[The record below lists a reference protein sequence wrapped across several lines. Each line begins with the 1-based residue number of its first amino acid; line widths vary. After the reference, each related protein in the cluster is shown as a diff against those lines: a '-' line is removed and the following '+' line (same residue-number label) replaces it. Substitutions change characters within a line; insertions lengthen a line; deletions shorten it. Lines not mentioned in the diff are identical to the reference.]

1 MTGPSDA
8 DVARLRA
15 LADRQRRELSRLRS
29 RAAAR
34 SVTDL
39 ATGVLMEQL
48 RCPPA
53 EARRQLASLAAE
65 SGHSVEA
72 LAAQITGQ
80 PEPEPG
86 ERAAAAAVTLDWAGI
101 PNAPDAAALAAT
113 LLDEALAPVGA
124 TAVGLWVAEPDGGLE
139 LAGQAGLGELEASR
153 WRRIHPDMRTLAQ
166 EAAAGTEIWRPGGT
180 SAAEDRPVMGL
191 WPGGAGAVLPL
202 SHGGVPAG
210 CMAIWWPEPLDGF
223 PQALRRQ
230 LVALA
235 DLAGQALDLNV
246 PADGQGTRHR
256 AFWIFGLLEALLEGF
271 WFARPVTGHDGP
283 VTDFRIVHASGRFGD
298 IAGECDRGLTGR
310 QMLQAF
316 PQAALAGGLFDA
328 CVTALATGQP
338 QQLSGDPVA
347 SGPEPADQVAAPAV
361 AVAPLYDGVAI
372 AWRATGDAGR
382 LATLL
387 QHAQRLGRIGGWEEN
402 LRTGD
407 VHWTEY
413 TFALFGQEPGQ
424 PVPIGELRSRVIP
437 DDIPAVDA
445 FRDALLRERRE
456 SAAVFRV
463 VRSDDGSVR
472 QMRAYAEPVTDAAGA
487 LIAVRGAFQ
496 DISADYHTQLAFAAA
511 REQLADTEQRAQ
523 EEHRLAVRLQQA
535 ITPRVSEPVAA
546 AGLDVVARYRPSGPG
561 SLVSGDWYD
570 TVLLPTKEVLVVVGD
585 IAGHGLDA
593 VTGMV
598 AMRNALRGLAI
609 TGEGPASLLRWLNGA
624 ACHLTDGIIGTA
636 ICGIYDPDGRSLRWA
651 RAGHLPPVL
660 VRHGKA
666 AALELPAGLMLGADP
681 DGSYTEVTTSLRLGD
696 VLLLFTDGLIERR
709 DQPIDDAIRSLLT
722 IASRPVSDVSSY
734 ADDVVSATSANTD
747 DDACLVAI
755 HVR

>member
-1 MTGPSDA
+1 VTGPSGP
-8 DVARLRA
+8 DVARLQA

-34 SVTDL
+34 SVTDV

-48 RCPPA
+48 RCGPA
-53 EARRQLASLAAE
+53 EARLQLARLAGE
-65 SGHSVEA
+65 SGHTVEA

-80 PEPEPG
+80 PEPEAG
-86 ERAAAAAVTLDWAGI
+86 DSVSAVTLDWAGI
-101 PNAPDAAALAAT
+101 PNAPDAAALATT

-124 TAVGLWVAEPDGGLE
+124 VAVALWAAEPDGGLD
-139 LAGQAGLGELEASR
+139 LAGQAGLGELAASR
-153 WRRIHPDMRTLAQ
+153 WRRIHPDMRTLVQ
-166 EAAAGTEIWRPGGT
+166 EAAAGAEIWRPSGIPT
-180 SAAEDRPVMGL
+180 DDDRPATGL
-191 WPGGAGAVLPL
+191 WPGGARALLPL
-202 SHGGVPAG
+202 SRLGVPEG
-210 CMAIWWPEPLDGF
+210 CMAIWWPQPLEGF
-223 PQALRRQ
+223 SQPLRRQ
-230 LVALA
+230 LTALA
-235 DLAGQALDLNV
+235 DLASQALDMNV
-246 PADGQGTRHR
+246 PAGGQSTRHR
-256 AFWIFGLLEALLEGF
+256 AFWIFGLLDALLEGF
-271 WFARPVTGHDGP
+271 WFARPVAGDDGR
-283 VTDFRIVHASGRFGD
+283 VADFSIVHASGRFGD
-298 IAGECDRGLTGR
+298 VAGQCGQLPGR
-310 QMLQAF
+310 RLLEAV
-316 PQAALAGGLFDA
+316 PQAAMAGGLFDA

-338 QQLSGDPVA
+338 QHLSGDLVA
-347 SGPEPADQVAAPAV
+347 GQHDPADRSATPAV
-361 AVAPLYDGVAI
+361 AVAPLYDGVAV

-387 QHAQRLGRIGGWEEN
+387 EHAQRLGRIGGWEEN
-402 LRTGD
+402 LRTGE

-424 PVPIGELRSRVIP
+424 PVPISHLRSRVVP
-437 DDIPAVDA
+437 DDIPAVDG
-445 FRDALLRERRE
+445 FRDALLRQRKE

-472 QMRAYAEPVTDAAGA
+472 QMRAYAEPVTDAAGQ

-523 EEHRLAVRLQQA
+523 EEHRLALRLQQA
-535 ITPRVSEPVAA
+535 ITPRVSDPVAA
-546 AGLDVVARYRPSGPG
+546 GGLDVVARYRPSGPG
-561 SLVSGDWYD
+561 NLVSGDWYD
-570 TVLLPTKEVLVVVGD
+570 TVLLPTEEVLVVVGD

-609 TGEGPASLLRWLNGA
+609 TGQGPAALLTWLNGA

-636 ICGIYDPDGRSLRWA
+636 VCGIYDPAGRSLRWA

-660 VRHGKA
+660 VRQGKA
-666 AALELPAGLMLGADP
+666 EALELPAGLMLGADP
-681 DGSYTEVTTSLRLGD
+681 DGIYAEVTTSLRLGD

-709 DQPIDDAIRSLLT
+709 DQPIDDALRSLLG
-722 IASRPVSDVSSY
+722 IASRPVTTDVSGY
-734 ADDVVSATSANTD
+734 ADDVVAATSANTD

>member
-1 MTGPSDA
+1 VTGPSGA
-8 DVARLRA
+8 TPARLQA
-15 LADRQRRELSRLRS
+15 LADRQRRELGRLRS

-48 RCPPA
+48 RCGPA
-53 EARRQLASLAAE
+53 EARRQLARLAGE

-72 LAAQITGQ
+72 LAAQIAGQ
-80 PEPEPG
+80 PEPEAG
-86 ERAAAAAVTLDWAGI
+86 DTASAVTLDWAGI

-124 TAVGLWVAEPDGGLE
+124 AAVALWVAEPDGGLE
-139 LAGQAGLGELEASR
+139 LAGQAGLSELAASR

-166 EAAAGTEIWRPGGT
+166 EAAAGAEIWRPGGIP
-180 SAAEDRPVMGL
+180 ADDDRPAIGL
-191 WPGGAGAVLPL
+191 WPGGALVLLPL
-202 SHGGVPAG
+202 SRRGVPEG
-210 CMAIWWPEPLDGF
+210 CMVVWWPEPLEAF
-223 PQALRRQ
+223 SQALRRQ
-230 LVALA
+230 LAALA
-235 DLAGQALDLNV
+235 DLAGQALDMNG
-246 PADGQGTRHR
+246 PASGQRARHR
-256 AFWIFGLLEALLEGF
+256 AFWIFGLLDALLEGF
-271 WFARPVTGHDGP
+271 WFARPVAGYDGP
-283 VTDFRIVHASGRFGD
+283 VTDFRIIHASGRFGD
-298 IAGECDRGLTGR
+298 VTGQYDRELTGR
-310 QMLQAF
+310 QLLEAI
-316 PQAALAGGLFDA
+316 PHAALAGGLFDA

-338 QQLSGDPVA
+338 QHLSGDLVA
-347 SGPEPADQVAAPAV
+347 AQHEPADGRATPAV
-361 AVAPLYDGVAI
+361 TVAPLYDGVAV

-402 LRTGD
+402 LLTGE

-424 PVPIGELRSRVIP
+424 PVPIGELRSRVVP
-437 DDIPAVDA
+437 DDIPAVDG
-445 FRDALLRERRE
+445 FRDALLRERTE

-511 REQLADTEQRAQ
+511 REQLADTEQWAQ
-523 EEHRLAVRLQQA
+523 EEHRLAERLQQA
-535 ITPRVSEPVAA
+535 ITPRVSDPVAA

-561 SLVSGDWYD
+561 NLVSGDWYD

-609 TGEGPASLLRWLNGA
+609 TGEGPATLLRWLNGA

-636 ICGIYDPDGRSLRWA
+636 VCGIYDPAGRSLRWA

-660 VRHGKA
+660 VRQGRA
-666 AALELPAGLMLGADP
+666 EALELPAGLMLGADP
-681 DGSYTEVTTSLRLGD
+681 DGIYAEVTTSLRLGD

-709 DQPIDDAIRSLLT
+709 DQPIDDALRSLLW
-722 IASRPVSDVSSY
+722 IASRPVTTDVSSY
-734 ADDVVSATSANTD
+734 ADDVVAATSANTD